1 MAHRGRLNVLA
12 HIVGVTYEAILAEFE
27 AGRGGR
33 GAQKG
38 GSDDVKYHL
47 GAEGTFHTP
56 DGAELSVT
64 LSPNPSH
71 LEAVNPVVEGRA
83 RAQQS
88 DRRAPLVAVDR
99 QKTLPIL
106 IHGDA
111 AFAAQ
116 GVVAETFN
124 MARLAGYTTG
134 GTIHIIANNQIGF
147 TTGPAEG
154 RSTTYSS
161 DLAKGFDV
169 PIIHVNADDPE
180 ATPGGGPAGDDV
192 SAALPRRRRDRPG
205 RLPPLR
211 PQRGGRSGLH
221 PAEHVCRGRGP
232 PVGPRAVRQG
242 PGQGRRPSA
251 RRRPMRVPRP
261 WPATWPSGRRRSA
274 SSTPSHSST
283 VGPIRW
289 RRRIRASRRRR
300 SRPRPCSA

>member
-1 MAHRGRLNVLA
+1 M
-12 HIVGVTYEAILAEFE
+12 
-27 AGRGGR
+27 
-33 GAQKG
+33 
-38 GSDDVKYHL
+38 KYHL
-47 GAEGTFHTP
+47 GAEGTFRTP

-147 TTGPAEG
+147 TTGPTRG
-154 RSTTYSS
+154 S
-161 DLAKGFDV
+161 L
-169 PIIHVNADDPE
+169 HH
-180 ATPGGGPAGDDV
+180 
-192 SAALPRRRRDRPG
+192 L
-205 RLPPLR
+205 L
-211 PQRGGRSGLH
+211 QR
-221 PAEHVCRGRGP
+221 
-232 PVGPRAVRQG
+232 
-242 PGQGRRPSA
+242 PGQGLRRTDHPRQ
-251 RRRPMRVPRP
+251 RRRPGGD
-261 WPATWPSGRRRSA
+261 A
-274 SSTPSHSST
+274 
-283 VGPIRW
+283 W
-289 RRRIRASRRRR
+289 RRPGWR
-300 SRPRPCSA
+300 